1 MQERGGGGR
10 CHHSAEQPG
19 VERHL
24 SRLGD
29 AGERQCHRRQGG
41 KRRSHD
47 AGGDELHERERV
59 HSQRDGEQRHQKADT
74 SSQVHD
80 DLAKRVVD
88 GLRRFGVTDEQKR
101 AHRGDLPAGEHP
113 QQVVGEHDDVHGG
126 EEQEHEGEKLRTAI
140 LGIGRLMSLKILHIA
155 QSVDADA
162 AADDADDERSDQ
174 RKAIQVQ
181 PILHFDAM
189 GDEHVEHQRAH
200 NLHHGK
206 HACQYV
212 LVLHA
217 EAQDDRGDDQADERA
232 YDIDRT

>member
-1 MQERGGGGR
+1 M
-10 CHHSAEQPG
+10 
-19 VERHL
+19 ERHL

-29 AGERQCHRRQGG
+29 AGERQRHRRQGG

-47 AGGDELHERERV
+47 TDGDELHERERV
-59 HSQRDGEQRHQKADT
+59 HSQRDGEQRHQKADAA
-74 SSQVHD
+74 SQVHD

-101 AHRGDLPAGEHP
+101 AHRGDFPAGEHP

-140 LGIGRLMSLKILHIA
+140 LGIGRLVRLEIFHIA
-155 QSVDADA
+155 KGVDADA
-162 AADDADDERSDQ
+162 AADDADDERGHQ
-174 RKAIQVQ
+174 REAVQVQ
-181 PILHFDAM
+181 TILHFHAM

-200 NLHHGK
+200 DLHNGK
-206 HACQYV
+206 HACQHV
-212 LVLHA
+212 LILHA
-217 EAQDDRGDDQADERA
+217 KAQDHCGDDQADQRA